1 MNIDNCELKI
11 MITTLTGP
19 NGFLLNS
26 QLNTLINTFV
36 VEHGDMGLEKIDGED
51 AEYGRIREAL
61 ESLPFLASK
70 KLVVLRAPSAQK
82 QFVESIEGLIANVPD
97 STDVIIYEPKLDKR
111 SVYYKT
117 LKAQTELREYN
128 ELDAQGLAQW
138 LVREA
143 KGQGGILSTADA
155 LYLVDR
161 IGLNQFLL
169 SKELEKLLL
178 YDPKITRQSIELL
191 SERTPQST
199 IFELLEAAFAG
210 QTQKALAIYEEQRQ
224 LKVEPIAIM
233 ALIAWQLHLVAV
245 IKTAGQRSIDEI
257 ARDAKVS
264 PYSLRKS
271 QRIAD
276 KLTLKELKALI
287 KRVLDL
293 DISLKSKS
301 IDADE
306 ALRNLIL
313 DLGQ

>member
-1 MNIDNCELKI
+1 
-11 MITTLTGP
+11 MIITLTGT
-19 NGFLLNS
+19 NSFLVKSYLDTYVGEF
-26 QLNTLINTFV
+26 LK
-36 VEHGDMGLEKIDGED
+36 EYGDMGLERIDGEE
-51 AEYGRIREAL
+51 AEYDRIREAL

-70 KLVVLRAPSAQK
+70 KLVVLRKPSAQK
-82 QFVESIEGLIANVPD
+82 QFIENIEGLLANLPY

-117 LKAQTELREYN
+117 LKAKTEFREFN
-128 ELDAQGLAQW
+128 ELDAQGLARW
-138 LVREA
+138 LIDEA
-143 KGQGGILSTADA
+143 KAAGGSLGMSDA

-161 IGLNQFLL
+161 IGLNQLML
-169 SKELEKLLL
+169 RSELEKLLL
-178 YDPKITRQSIELL
+178 YDKSITRQTIELL

-210 QTQKALAIYEEQRQ
+210 QTKKALAIYDEQRL

-233 ALIAWQLHLVAV
+233 ALIAWQLHLLAV
-245 IKTAGQRSIDEI
+245 IKTAGQRTVDDV
-257 ARDAKVS
+257 AREAKIN

-276 KLTLKELKALI
+276 KLTLPELKRLI
-287 KRVLDL
+287 QRVLEL
-293 DISLKSKS
+293 DVDLKSKS

-306 ALRNLIL
+306 ALRNLIV

>member
-1 MNIDNCELKI
+1 
-11 MITTLTGP
+11 MIITLTGT
-19 NGFLLNS
+19 NKFLLKS
-26 QLNTLINTFV
+26 YLDTYIGEFLK
-36 VEHGDMGLEKIDGED
+36 EYGDMGLEKIDGEE
-51 AEYGRIREAL
+51 AEYGRIRESL

-128 ELDAQGLAQW
+128 ELDARGLAQW
-138 LVREA
+138 LVDEA
-143 KGQGGILSTADA
+143 KAADGSLGMADA

-161 IGLNQFLL
+161 IGLNQLLL

-178 YDPKITRQSIELL
+178 YDPKITRETIELL

-233 ALIAWQLHLVAV
+233 ALIAWQLHLLAV
-245 IKTAGQRSIDEI
+245 IKTAGQRTIDEI
-257 ARDAKVS
+257 ARDAKMS

-276 KLTLKELKALI
+276 RLTLKELKALV

-293 DISLKSKS
+293 DIALKSKS